1 MGKVRRA
8 SILIA
13 ALAVGFLLATTLTAA
28 ASTSVTVSPRDNC
41 GGFNGHVVWA
51 DGSGAYIQLYGEV
64 WDTSCSGSTS
74 VWLAWDSPSYHN
86 VQAESANEPDTEGV
100 NFKTSISADPT
111 DIDVTVCSTG
121 GGWHCGTPVSV
132 PTGSTPPPT
141 SPPPTS
147 SPPPASPEPVVTTPT
162 STSIPQPTTPHE
174 LAVRLQIS
182 WTWHAAVTR
191 LHGTRL
197 GSLPGRAQ
205 IFVQCHGKGC
215 PGKRNVSADGAR
227 NVRRLLRRLHGKR
240 YRAGDRVLI
249 VLKAPGYLPERALV
263 KIRNGRLPQV
273 SLLGG

>member
-1 MGKVRRA
+1 MRIR
-8 SILIA
+8 A
-13 ALAVGFLLATTLTAA
+13 ALAVAALACGFLLAGALA
-28 ASTSVTVSPRDNC
+28 ASAATNVTVSPRDNC
-41 GGFNGHVVWA
+41 GGFNGHVVWQ

-86 VQAESANEPDTEGV
+86 VQADSANEPDTEGV
-100 NFKTSISADPT
+100 NYQTSISADPT
-111 DIDVTVCSTG
+111 DIKVTVCSTN

-132 PTGSTPPPT
+132 PTGGTSTTPPPTT

-147 SPPPASPEPVVTTPT
+147 SPPPVVTTPA

-174 LAVRLQIS
+174 LAVKLQIS
-182 WTWHAAVTR
+182 WTWNAATTR
-191 LHGTRL
+191 LHGTKL

-205 IFVQCHGKGC
+205 MFVQCRGKGC
-215 PGKRNVSADGAR
+215 PGKRNLSADGAR

-249 VLKAPGYLPERALV
+249 ILKAPGYLPERAMV
-263 KIRNGRLPQV
+263 KIRDGGLPQV
-273 SLLGG
+273 TLLAS